1 MFKIN
6 KMFAALLVALLF
18 TGCAATKTAEVA
30 DYSGYIGDYDGLEM
44 TTDELGQEV
53 LRWQSSDF
61 IAGVYETLM
70 IDDIVFYPAAKAT
83 PQISEELLLEIR
95 EYSNAALLHEVSK
108 VVPVTNQP
116 GPDVL
121 RMRMAITGVSTAA
134 QGLKGYEYIPF
145 AAIAA
150 GVTSATGA
158 RDREAYIIVETEL
171 LDSTTGERMFIE
183 VYKQKGE
190 KLIENDTEIVTLDTV
205 RDLIDN
211 GAAQSRMFFEHLIA
225 K

>member
-1 MFKIN
+1 MFQIN
-6 KMFAALLVALLF
+6 TIFAALLVTLLF

-30 DYSGYIGDYDGLEM
+30 DYSGYIGDYDGLEK
-44 TTDELGQEV
+44 TTDELGHEV

-70 IDDIVFYPAAKAT
+70 IDDIVFYPGAKAT
-83 PQISEELLLEIR
+83 AQISEELLIEIR

-108 VVPVTNQP
+108 AVPVTSQP

-121 RMRMAITGVSTAA
+121 RMRMAITGVSTSA

-171 LDSTTGERMFIE
+171 LDSMTGERMFIE
-183 VYKQKGE
+183 VYKQKGK
-190 KLIENDTEIVTLDTV
+190 KLIENDTQKVTLDTV
-205 RDLIDN
+205 RDLIDD
-211 GAAQSRMFFEHLIA
+211 GASQSRMFFENLIA